1 MKLINNYISEK
12 LKVSTKNFEWTK
24 TVVPKLTFKT
34 LSDFGEL
41 FIKKLG
47 DKTELP
53 IDDIYDYLDI
63 AIPES
68 ISHNILPSKGGKS
81 YRRVKFVDYL
91 SSIQCFKHEN
101 SNYTYIVGLN
111 YDNNGH
117 HDWKPLTTSSFID
130 FIKKLG
136 NGDEETGRVVF
147 DNILKKI
154 FYNAS

>member
-1 MKLINNYISEK
+1 MRNFKDIIVEK
-12 LKVSTKNFEWTK
+12 LKVSTKNLEWTK

-34 LSDFGEL
+34 LSDFGVL

-63 AIPES
+63 TLPES

-91 SSIQCFKHEN
+91 SSIQCFKNEKYN
-101 SNYTYIVGLN
+101 YIVGLN
-111 YDNNGH
+111 YENTGH
-117 HDWKPLTTSSFID
+117 HEWEPLTTTSFID
-130 FIKKLG
+130 FIKILG
-136 NGDEETGRVVF
+136 NGDVETGHTVF
-147 DNILKKI
+147 AHILKKI
-154 FYNAS
+154 YYEADE

>member
-1 MKLINNYISEK
+1 MRNFKDIIIEK
-12 LKVSTKNFEWTK
+12 LKVSTKNLEWTK
-24 TVVPKLTFKT
+24 TVVPELTFKT

-53 IDDIYDYLDI
+53 IDDIYEYLDI
-63 AIPES
+63 TLPES
-68 ISHNILPSKGGKS
+68 ISHNILSSKGGKS

-101 SNYTYIVGLN
+101 PNYIVGLN
-111 YDNNGH
+111 YNNKGH
-117 HDWKPLTTSSFID
+117 HEWKPLINLSFID